1 MEQVTLNNSN
11 KDYFKSKLSDLLIDF
26 VQNETV
32 TSPFAD
38 EQSFLDIITQGLE
51 EIEPLAQSETA
62 TFDLD
67 ELVQAGFS
75 RSELLAGSESNSEKE
90 VTAAP
95 RIRPIRVR
103 PRRTPGIAPTV
114 PARPSTTPAT
124 APGKPAGALP
134 VTPSPGASA
143 KAKKNIFQSIGQSS
157 KKFFSK
163 YGWLSMTL
171 APYIKGIF
179 DSIIGWFR
187 KFWPEIVDQVTEPS
201 FLREVILDYNAYRR
215 IQDSMESEMYAPSA
229 YEHILETKGARGYGG
244 QQASQG
250 AYDMPSAELKSD
262 FQKFIPDS
270 VGTSR
275 YKDPDIQNALRQNTS
290 SKNINTKFVKISQA
304 TSKRQL
310 MEAKPQP
317 TEESKKSIEQLQNL
331 MPKWTVTDILNQIK
345 PIADN
350 PKMSVAEKQRAV
362 IRIVN
367 KYSSSATALYNFLKQ
382 NYNLPDVA

>member
-1 MEQVTLNNSN
+1 MAQVTLNDSN
-11 KDYFKSKLSDLLIDF
+11 KDYFKSKISELLIDF
-26 VQNETV
+26 FENETV
-32 TSPFAD
+32 TSPFVN
-38 EQSFLDIITQGLE
+38 EQSFFDIISQGLK
-51 EIEPLAQSETA
+51 EIDSLAQSEST

-75 RSELLAGSESNSEKE
+75 RSELLAGSESSSDKE
-90 VTAAP
+90 VLAAP

-103 PRRTPGIAPTV
+103 PRRTPGLG
-114 PARPSTTPAT
+114 PARRPGTPSTTPGRPNST
-124 APGKPAGALP
+124 SP
-134 VTPSPGASA
+134 VTPSPGSSA
-143 KAKKNIFQSIGQSS
+143 RAKKNIFNSISQSS
-157 KKFFSK
+157 KKFFSRH
-163 YGWLSMTL
+163 GWMAMTL
-171 APYIKGIF
+171 WPVIKGIF
-179 DSIIGWFR
+179 DSIVGWF
-187 KFWPEIVDQVTEPS
+187 KNNWNNIVDQVTEPS

-262 FQKFIPDS
+262 FKKFIPDS

-275 YKDPDIQNALRQNTS
+275 YKDPDIQNVIRQNTS
-290 SKNINTKFVKISQA
+290 SKNKNTKFVKISQA
-304 TSKRQL
+304 TS
-310 MEAKPQP
+310 EPVSTDKPKP
-317 TEESKKSIEQLQNL
+317 TEESKKSIEELQKL
-331 MPKWTVTDILNQIK
+331 IPEWSVTDILNQIK
-345 PIADN
+345 PIADD

-362 IRIVN
+362 VTLVN

>member
-1 MEQVTLNNSN
+1 MAQVTLNNSN
-11 KDYFKSKLSDLLIDF
+11 KDYFKSKLSELLIDF
-26 VQNETV
+26 VENETV
-32 TSPFAD
+32 TSPFVN

-51 EIEPLAQSETA
+51 EIDSLAQSEST

-75 RSELLAGSESNSEKE
+75 RSELLAGSEPNSDKE
-90 VTAAP
+90 VLAAP

-103 PRRTPGIAPTV
+103 PRRTPGLGPTV
-114 PARPSTTPAT
+114 PARRPGTPA
-124 APGKPAGALP
+124 APSGTSP

-143 KAKKNIFQSIGQSS
+143 RAKKNIFNSISQSS
-157 KKFFSK
+157 KKFFSRH
-163 YGWLSMTL
+163 GWMAMTL
-171 APYIKGIF
+171 WPVIKGIF
-179 DSIIGWFR
+179 DSIVGWF
-187 KFWPEIVDQVTEPS
+187 KNNWNNIVDQVTEPS

-262 FQKFIPDS
+262 FKKFIPDS

-290 SKNINTKFVKISQA
+290 SKNKNTKFVKISQA
-304 TSKRQL
+304 TS
-310 MEAKPQP
+310 EPVSAAKPEP

-331 MPKWTVTDILNQIK
+331 MPKWSVTDILNQIK
-345 PIADN
+345 PIADD

-362 IRIVN
+362 VTIVN

>member
-51 EIEPLAQSETA
+51 EIDPLAQSETA

-201 FLREVILDYNAYRR
+201 FC
-215 IQDSMESEMYAPSA
+215 
-229 YEHILETKGARGYGG
+229 
-244 QQASQG
+244 
-250 AYDMPSAELKSD
+250 
-262 FQKFIPDS
+262 
-270 VGTSR
+270 
-275 YKDPDIQNALRQNTS
+275 
-290 SKNINTKFVKISQA
+290 VK
-304 TSKRQL
+304 L
-310 MEAKPQP
+310 
-317 TEESKKSIEQLQNL
+317 
-331 MPKWTVTDILNQIK
+331 
-345 PIADN
+345 
-350 PKMSVAEKQRAV
+350 
-362 IRIVN
+362 
-367 KYSSSATALYNFLKQ
+367 F
-382 NYNLPDVA
+382 